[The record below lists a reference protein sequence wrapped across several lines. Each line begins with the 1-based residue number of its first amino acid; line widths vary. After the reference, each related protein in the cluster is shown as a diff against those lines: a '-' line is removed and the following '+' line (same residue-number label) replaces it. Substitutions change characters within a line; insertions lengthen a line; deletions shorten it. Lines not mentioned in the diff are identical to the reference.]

1 MVKKIVNGFFERK
14 LLVSQKI
21 PRFRQKIGCIF
32 FGIFERYLLVSK
44 KKLNGIQKET
54 KLFGLKVAF
63 LLKNKAF
70 LMNALK
76 KRSKGLI
83 TKLSMVTNCRALP
96 CQGIYNPL
104 RLRLPLVATSA

>member
-1 MVKKIVNGFFERK
+1 
-14 LLVSQKI
+14 
-21 PRFRQKIGCIF
+21 
-32 FGIFERYLLVSK
+32 GIFERYLLVSK

-54 KLFGLKVAF
+54 KLFGLKVVF

>member
-1 MVKKIVNGFFERK
+1 
-14 LLVSQKI
+14 
-21 PRFRQKIGCIF
+21 F

-54 KLFGLKVAF
+54 KLFGLKVVF

>member
-1 MVKKIVNGFFERK
+1 MPKKAVKDHSFTKSIFK
-14 LLVSQKI
+14 LCK
-21 PRFRQKIGCIF
+21 KA
-32 FGIFERYLLVSK
+32 SK
-44 KKLNGIQKET
+44 KMQKSIQKDA
-54 KLFGLKVAF
+54 KLFGLKVVF